1 MPRGRDEQQRKRS
14 RRKTDDARI
23 DDTLSF
29 LDADADVQIRPLDDD
44 VLDDDVDAEVG
55 LDDLGVGPLADVETL
70 RRLSLDDYASVEI
83 SVEPESDAEP
93 DDDTDVGLSTD
104 ADVAVDG
111 LDAFDLVAGSADETT
126 GSADE
131 TTDSADDADSA
142 GHSAAAAARGRDIGI
157 LELETVPGNGKADDE
172 IEHLLDNLT
181 PVRPE
186 RRFGNGSA
194 EAAVLRPI
202 QASKKRLGE
211 IIVDMGLATAEQVE
225 EAIGRQKDT
234 RKRLGQLLLEAGVIS
249 ELDLTKALGVKLG
262 VEFIDLSETTIDMA
276 AANLIPDKL
285 CRKYSAI
292 PVRFIGDSMLEV
304 AMVDPANIF
313 ALDDLK
319 IMTGFD
325 IRPAIASTE
334 DVFAAIAKL
343 NRLDGAV
350 TENDEELRLAGLD
363 EELADIREAT
373 EEAPIIKLVNSV
385 IAQAVDDAASDI
397 HFEPQAKELIVR
409 FRMDGVL
416 HEIMSIPRRMQSG
429 VLSRLKIM
437 AELDIAERRVP
448 QDGRIGLVVGGK
460 PIDMRVATLPTV
472 YGEKVVMRLLDKS
485 NVMLDL
491 KDLGFAEKALKRYQ
505 RSFGKP
511 YGAILV
517 TGPTGSGKSTT
528 LYATLNILNSPE
540 KNVITVE
547 DPVEYRLSGINQ
559 VQVNLKAGMT
569 FAAALR
575 SILRCDPDIVM
586 IGEVRDRE
594 TAQIAVESALTGH
607 LVLSTLHTNDAPG
620 ALSRLTEMGIE
631 PFLTSSA
638 VDCVLAQRLARRLC
652 WQCREPYEPTR
663 EMLKK
668 NDFPPDVVDRDEL
681 PTLYRTKGCA
691 RCNNTGYRGRLGLY
705 EVMIVSEAIRR
716 LTVER
721 KSADEIGRVAAA
733 EGMKSL
739 REDGIDKV
747 LQGLTSIEEIARV
760 IV

>member
-1 MPRGRDEQQRKRS
+1 
-14 RRKTDDARI
+14 
-23 DDTLSF
+23 
-29 LDADADVQIRPLDDD
+29 
-44 VLDDDVDAEVG
+44 
-55 LDDLGVGPLADVETL
+55 
-70 RRLSLDDYASVEI
+70 
-83 SVEPESDAEP
+83 
-93 DDDTDVGLSTD
+93 
-104 ADVAVDG
+104 
-111 LDAFDLVAGSADETT
+111 
-126 GSADE
+126 
-131 TTDSADDADSA
+131 
-142 GHSAAAAARGRDIGI
+142 
-157 LELETVPGNGKADDE
+157 
-172 IEHLLDNLT
+172 
-181 PVRPE
+181 
-186 RRFGNGSA
+186 
-194 EAAVLRPI
+194 
-202 QASKKRLGE
+202 
-211 IIVDMGLATAEQVE
+211 MGLATAQQID

-234 RKRLGQLLLEAGVIS
+234 RKRLGQLLLEAGVIN
-249 ELDLTKALGVKLG
+249 ELDLTKALAVKLG
-262 VEFIDLSETTIDMA
+262 VEYIDLSETTVDMA

-292 PVRFIGDSMLEV
+292 PVRFIDDSVLEV

-343 NRLDGAV
+343 NRLDGTV
-350 TENDEELRLAGLD
+350 TESDEERLVGLD
-363 EELADIREAT
+363 DELADIREAT

-385 IAQAVDDAASDI
+385 IAQAVDDSASDI

-491 KDLGFAEKALKRYQ
+491 KDLGFAEKALKRYH
-505 RSFGKP
+505 RSFTKP

-528 LYATLNILNSPE
+528 LYATLNILNCPE

-547 DPVEYRLSGINQ
+547 DPVEYRLTGINQ

-586 IGEVRDRE
+586 IGEIRDRE
-594 TAQIAVESALTGH
+594 TALIAVESALTGH

-668 NDFPPDVVDRDEL
+668 NDFPPEVVDRDEL
-681 PTLYRTKGCA
+681 PTLYRAKGCA
-691 RCNNTGYRGRLGLY
+691 RCNNTGYKGRLGLY

>member
-1 MPRGRDEQQRKRS
+1 
-14 RRKTDDARI
+14 
-23 DDTLSF
+23 
-29 LDADADVQIRPLDDD
+29 
-44 VLDDDVDAEVG
+44 
-55 LDDLGVGPLADVETL
+55 
-70 RRLSLDDYASVEI
+70 
-83 SVEPESDAEP
+83 
-93 DDDTDVGLSTD
+93 
-104 ADVAVDG
+104 
-111 LDAFDLVAGSADETT
+111 
-126 GSADE
+126 
-131 TTDSADDADSA
+131 
-142 GHSAAAAARGRDIGI
+142 
-157 LELETVPGNGKADDE
+157 
-172 IEHLLDNLT
+172 
-181 PVRPE
+181 
-186 RRFGNGSA
+186 
-194 EAAVLRPI
+194 
-202 QASKKRLGE
+202 
-211 IIVDMGLATAEQVE
+211 
-225 EAIGRQKDT
+225 
-234 RKRLGQLLLEAGVIS
+234 
-249 ELDLTKALGVKLG
+249 
-262 VEFIDLSETTIDMA
+262 MA

-292 PVRFIGDSMLEV
+292 PVRFIDDSVLEV

-343 NRLDGAV
+343 NRLDGTV
-350 TENDEELRLAGLD
+350 TESDEERLVGLD

-505 RSFGKP
+505 RSFTKP

-528 LYATLNILNSPE
+528 LYATLNILNSRE

-547 DPVEYRLSGINQ
+547 DPVEYRLSRHQPG
-559 VQVNLKAGMT
+559 AGEPEGRHDVRGGV
-569 FAAALR
+569 ALDPALR
-575 SILRCDPDIVM
+575 PRHRDDRRDTRPRDGADRRRVGAHRSPRPEHAAHKRRARRTLTPHRDGHRTVPYLVGRGLRPCP
-586 IGEVRDRE
+586 
-594 TAQIAVESALTGH
+594 
-607 LVLSTLHTNDAPG
+607 APG
-620 ALSRLTEMGIE
+620 ASL
-631 PFLTSSA
+631 
-638 VDCVLAQRLARRLC
+638 VLAVQGALRADAGDAQEERFPARGGRQGRAADALPRQGLRPLQQHRLQGAPR
-652 WQCREPYEPTR
+652 
-663 EMLKK
+663 
-668 NDFPPDVVDRDEL
+668 
-681 PTLYRTKGCA
+681 
-691 RCNNTGYRGRLGLY
+691 
-705 EVMIVSEAIRR
+705 
-716 LTVER
+716 
-721 KSADEIGRVAAA
+721 
-733 EGMKSL
+733 SL
-739 REDGIDKV
+739 RSDDRQRGDTKANGRAQEC
-747 LQGLTSIEEIARV
+747 R
-760 IV
+760 